1 MRPNRERYPRPRV
14 IHSYFRYDGSEEPAV
29 AQSNRRRH
37 DQIQNSRG
45 DQAAEDCDRHG
56 AFDLLARLAPAES
69 ARSSKPR
76 AVAMAVINTG
86 VKHGPRTEA
95 CGPRSHPRTLRGV
108 HSDSGC

>member
-45 DQAAEDCDRHG
+45 DQAAEDYDRHG
-56 AFDLLARLAPAES
+56 AFNLLARLAGRERQRQQAQGS
-69 ARSSKPR
+69 YHGGHQHRCQTR
-76 AVAMAVINTG
+76 ATHRG
-86 VKHGPRTEA
+86 
-95 CGPRSHPRTLRGV
+95 LRPQV
-108 HSDSGC
+108 SPSYLTWCS